1 MKQTLIMPE
10 IFFSLFSVLL
20 LIDPL
25 PSIPPT
31 FPPFAPRFGVNNVIT
46 NTPVQS
52 WHISPS
58 GAGRVRPFCKQ
69 PKGIVTRFAKVDTAR
84 SMARSTA
91 NFLQPRGDP
100 WQNDWLHLSGVS
112 VSETPKDSFL
122 VEQRTWSVA
131 GSLVQVRENGE
142 NDDHPLHC
150 LVLCLRR

>member
-1 MKQTLIMPE
+1 MQQTVIKPE

-84 SMARSTA
+84 SMARSNA
-91 NFLQPRGDP
+91 NFLQPRGALTKQLAP
-100 WQNDWLHLSGVS
+100 PIWAESLSV
-112 VSETPKDSFL
+112 
-122 VEQRTWSVA
+122 
-131 GSLVQVRENGE
+131 
-142 NDDHPLHC
+142 
-150 LVLCLRR
+150 